1 MSKALAQSGLV
12 KKNELIL
19 KNVHMTS
26 SVYIEKSPRGNL
38 ASNVMLFD
46 KGQNLRSNI
55 TDL

>member
-38 ASNVMLFD
+38 ASNEMLFD